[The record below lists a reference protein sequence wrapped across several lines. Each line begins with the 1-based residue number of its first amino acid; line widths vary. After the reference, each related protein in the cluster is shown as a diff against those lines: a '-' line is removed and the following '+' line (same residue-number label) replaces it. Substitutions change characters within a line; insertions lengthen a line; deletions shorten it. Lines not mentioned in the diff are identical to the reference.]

1 MDCPVGRM
9 KGLDIVESL
18 RDCSHLYH
26 TITVVSIQALDFGT
40 SVTRVSDDYVDH

>member
-26 TITVVSIQALDFGT
+26 TIAIISVQTLDFGT
-40 SVTRVSDDYVDH
+40 SVTRVSEDYVGN